1 MAKPIFP
8 KAKAVSLALFLISL
22 SFCAYSQTCEV
33 DKETLKGTYTGDCKK
48 NKAHGKGK
56 AVGTDTYEGEFK
68 NGSPDGAGTYTW
80 SNKNVFEGKFSKGLR
95 EGKGIMTF
103 KKEGAQDSVVE
114 GFWKKDVYIGKNEK
128 PWQVISKTGSV
139 TKVEV
144 EYTPDVVRRIKVIV
158 TNTTG
163 GVSSLGGQLPSFR
176 VDNVIVAKGYFERMT
191 SLESHLKSTETTL
204 MEVTFPFRG
213 KFQIAREEIEIEFF
227 EAGSYTV
234 NIAINN

>member
-1 MAKPIFP
+1 MAKTIFL
-8 KAKAVSLALFLISL
+8 KAKAVSIVLLLL
-22 SFCAYSQTCEV
+22 SFCAYSQNCEV
-33 DKETLKGTYTGDCKK
+33 ERESLKGTYTGDCKK

-56 AVGTDTYEGEFK
+56 AVGTDIYEGDFK
-68 NGSPDGAGTYTW
+68 NGVPDGTGKYTW
-80 SNKNVFEGKFSKGLR
+80 SNKNVFEGKYVKGLR
-95 EGKGIMTF
+95 EGKGTMTF
-103 KKEGAQDSVVE
+103 KKESGQDSVVE
-114 GFWKKDVYIGKNEK
+114 GFWKKDAYIGKHEK
-128 PWQVISKTGSV
+128 PYEIISKTGSV

-163 GVSSLGGQLPSFR
+163 GVTSLAGQLPAFR

-191 SLESHLKSTETTL
+191 SLESHFKSTETSL

-227 EAGSYTV
+227 EPGSYTV
-234 NIAINN
+234 NISINN

>member
-1 MAKPIFP
+1 MAKTNFLKVPGTCI
-8 KAKAVSLALFLISL
+8 ALLLL
-22 SFCAYSQTCEV
+22 SFAAYSQTCEV

-56 AVGTDTYEGEFK
+56 AVGTDTYDGEFK
-68 NGSPDGAGTYTW
+68 NGTPDGTGTYTW
-80 SNKNVFEGKFSKGLR
+80 NNKNVFVGKFVKGLR

-103 KKEGAQDSVVE
+103 KKEGKQDSVVE
-114 GFWKKDVYIGKNEK
+114 GYWKKDVYIGKNEN
-128 PWQVISKTGSV
+128 PWKVISRTGSV

-163 GVSSLGGQLPSFR
+163 GVSSIGGQMPSFR
-176 VDNVIVAKGYFERMT
+176 VDNVVVVKGFFERMT
-191 SLESHLKSTETTL
+191 SLESHLKSTETSL

-213 KFQIAREEIEIEFF
+213 KFMINREEIEIELF